1 MQIISK
7 IFNSLLSPFLFKGQV
22 YITGPNDL
30 DEILKQFDQPKKE
43 KTQEDIIRDYQVR
56 ETMAKLEVDML
67 MMEPTT
73 FFRGCQRWVDSEG
86 NKYFDFVY
94 CATRPEVIYCSY
106 GKN

>member
-1 MQIISK
+1 MQIFSK
-7 IFNSLLSPFLFKGQV
+7 IINFLNPYSFKGPV
-22 YITGPNDL
+22 YSVGPNSFKEL
-30 DEILKQFDQPKKE
+30 LKQFEQPKKE
-43 KTQEDIIRDYQVR
+43 KTQEDIIRDYQVK

-67 MMEPTT
+67 MMEPTS
-73 FFRGCQRWVDSEG
+73 FFRGCQRWTDNED